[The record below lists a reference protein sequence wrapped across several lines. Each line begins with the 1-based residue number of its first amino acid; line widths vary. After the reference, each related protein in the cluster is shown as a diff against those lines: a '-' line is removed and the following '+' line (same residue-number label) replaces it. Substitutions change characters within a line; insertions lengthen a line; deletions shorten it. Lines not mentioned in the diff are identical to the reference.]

1 MSSTSKTFTSTSI
14 SSTTSSKSK
23 TTSSLLS
30 ITAEATSHNII
41 TSSITLSEVMSST
54 SMSSTF
60 DGMNSITSY
69 YMYVIIIMKIEYFT
83 IVNKCI

>member
-1 MSSTSKTFTSTSI
+1 MSSTSKTFTSTSVR
-14 SSTTSSKSK
+14 STTSSKSK

-30 ITAEATSHNII
+30 IRPEATSHNII

-60 DGMNSITSY
+60 DGMSSITSY
-69 YMYVIIIMKIEYFT
+69 YMYVIIWRYSILP
-83 IVNKCI
+83 

>member
-1 MSSTSKTFTSTSI
+1 M
-14 SSTTSSKSK
+14 SSKSK

-30 ITAEATSHNII
+30 IIAEATSHNII

-69 YMYVIIIMKIEYFT
+69 YMYIIIWYFT
-83 IVNKCI
+83 NLTLCLV